1 MGLDQFAYRVK
12 KGFIKEPVDFRT
24 EQYNEETKENDILCD
39 KKELHYWRKHPH
51 LQGWM
56 EELYYEKGGVSP
68 EFNCVNVQLT
78 WEDLENLEKDIK
90 DGSLPETCGFFFG
103 DDSSEEYREE
113 DLQFVEES
121 LTAIRKG
128 YDVYYSSWW

>member
-1 MGLDQFAYRVK
+1 
-12 KGFIKEPVDFRT
+12 
-24 EQYNEETKENDILCD
+24 
-39 KKELHYWRKHPH
+39 
-51 LQGWM
+51 M
-56 EELYYEKGGVSP
+56 EELYYEKGGESP

-90 DGSLPETCGFFFG
+90 GRSLPETQGFFFG
-103 DDSSEEYREE
+103 GDSSEDYVEE

>member
-51 LQGWM
+51 LQGWRRNSIM
-56 EELYYEKGGVSP
+56 RRVVSR
-68 EFNCVNVQLT
+68 L
-78 WEDLENLEKDIK
+78 
-90 DGSLPETCGFFFG
+90 SLI
-103 DDSSEEYREE
+103 
-113 DLQFVEES
+113 V
-121 LTAIRKG
+121 
-128 YDVYYSSWW
+128 

>member
-12 KGFIKEPVDFRT
+12 KGFIKKPVDFQT
-24 EQYNEETKENDILCD
+24 EKYNEETQEHEVLTD
-39 KKELHYWRKHPH
+39 KKELHYWRKHPY

-56 EELYYEKGGVSP
+56 SELYYEKGGESS

-78 WEDLENLEKDIK
+78 WSDLETLEEDIK
-90 DGSLPETCGFFFG
+90 TGKLPDTCGFFFG
-103 DDSSEEYREE
+103 DDSSEEYKEE
-113 DLQFVEES
+113 DLGFVEEA